1 MLMSNLFSPRI
12 FFRMFVV
19 FFIFEILLIVAL
31 VVAYY
36 FELEKSKD
44 SIKEVIIGN
53 NDEVMNSF
61 NSVMSN
67 KINKFKL
74 DLLLIGNHIKLLQNT
89 ISNSKERIT
98 FNTKS
103 AFYNSFNGN
112 NQNCL
117 KKWSEI
123 ENYDLFNNIENYDIT
138 PVRSI
143 MLKKNYFKGK
153 KQKRDEEI
161 IKDMMQTKE
170 LNYMTYYD
178 SSHEIDEN
186 LTLFACYLKS
196 IFKTIMIKNIIEE
209 RTHLYL
215 NNLFLF
221 YGDYVFQYP
230 PNKMSLEALK
240 SMPEYNIADTQCREK
255 YTNHCMTEKFQQ
267 LIEFF
272 NVTKNTVVYFHNVNE
287 KLQVL
292 SCLKIDKD
300 AQNYICIQNEL
311 SMALNQIN
319 NQTFENSEITSLS
332 IDIGNEINVLFAL
345 NKNISTFSELY
356 QDDILG
362 DLKLTKYPTLFH
374 LLYYD
379 IFKYQSGHVTESLI
393 ETLRAE
399 YNETKTKILYNIQNL
414 TSSSFSNVSIEI
426 QMSFIDA
433 QYNISGNLDRGNIL
447 YNR

>member
-31 VVAYY
+31 IVAYY
-36 FELEKSKD
+36 FELEKSKG

-89 ISNSKERIT
+89 ISGDAKRIA

-103 AFYNSFNGN
+103 SFYKSY
-112 NQNCL
+112 NQNPNCL
-117 KKWSEI
+117 KEWSEI
-123 ENYDLFNNIENYDIT
+123 ENYDLFKNIENYEIT

-143 MLKKNYFKGK
+143 MLKKNYFTDK
-153 KQKRDEEI
+153 KQKRDEDI
-161 IKDMMQTKE
+161 IKDMMQTKV

-178 SSHEIDEN
+178 SVNKINED
-186 LTLFACYLKS
+186 LTIFACYLKS

-221 YGDYVFQYP
+221 YEDYVFQYP

-255 YTNHCMTEKFQQ
+255 YTNHCITDKFQQ
-267 LIEFF
+267 LIDFF

-332 IDIGNEINVLFAL
+332 IDTSNEINVLFAL

-356 QDDILG
+356 QNEFLG
-362 DLKLTKYPTLFH
+362 DLKLAKYPTLFH

-379 IFKYQSGHVTESLI
+379 IFKYQPSSVTESLI
-393 ETLRAE
+393 EKLKAE
-399 YNETKTKILYNIQNL
+399 YNETKTRILYNIQNM
-414 TSSSFSNVSIEI
+414 TSPSFSNVSIEI

-433 QYNISGNLDRGNIL
+433 QYNISGNLDRGNTL
-447 YNR
+447 YNI